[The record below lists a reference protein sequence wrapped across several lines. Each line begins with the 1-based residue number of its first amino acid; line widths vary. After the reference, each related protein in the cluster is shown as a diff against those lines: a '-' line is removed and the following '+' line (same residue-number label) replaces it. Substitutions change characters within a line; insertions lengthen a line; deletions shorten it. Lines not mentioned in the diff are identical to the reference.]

1 VWRAF
6 YAPHTRKEKQILPTN
21 PVESVGTMHD
31 HTNRTNI
38 RVGCMAV
45 IEGVKSIRDGREVKL
60 LTHSPYVISVA
71 Y

>member
-1 VWRAF
+1 
-6 YAPHTRKEKQILPTN
+6 
-21 PVESVGTMHD
+21 
-31 HTNRTNI
+31 
-38 RVGCMAV
+38 MAV